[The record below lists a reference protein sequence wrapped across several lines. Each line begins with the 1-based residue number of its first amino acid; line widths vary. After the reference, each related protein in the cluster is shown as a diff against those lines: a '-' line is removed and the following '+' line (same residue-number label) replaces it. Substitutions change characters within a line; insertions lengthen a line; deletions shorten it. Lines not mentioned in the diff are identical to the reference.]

1 MIDRI
6 RLAALTLPA
15 LLALSGPAWGQE
27 QASPDSETAYQQG
40 LACEAIYSLLGE
52 NSENAEDEAEYA
64 AFMAETWHD
73 FLSSRFPDGFNER
86 HEPDFISV
94 SNSLVE
100 TLNAMDDDRFN
111 AAVDELLSTCGS
123 MEADP
128 GFLG

>member
-6 RLAALTLPA
+6 RIAALTLPA
-15 LLALSGPAWGQE
+15 LLALSGPAWGQVQPNAE
-27 QASPDSETAYQQG
+27 PETVYEQG

-52 NSENAEDEAEYA
+52 NSENEDGESEYA
-64 AFMAETWHD
+64 AFLAETWHD
-73 FLSSRFPDGFNER
+73 FLSSRFPDGFEER
-86 HEPDFISV
+86 HEADFITV

-100 TLNAMDDDRFN
+100 TLNAMDDDSFN